1 MSNPQQAQQQQQQ
14 QQTDIYRLFTP
25 EQIVDFR
32 RTFDSLTQN
41 RTLKLIKV
49 SELGE
54 VMRYIGFSP
63 DEVEIQDLLEEL
75 QIPKHSCLDFEQF
88 LRFVG
93 KKFNDLQMRHV
104 FRVFDQDGDG
114 VISIH
119 ELRSLVERLGEK
131 LNDTELM
138 AMIKE
143 ADVDGD
149 DLINFDDF
157 SKIMRAP

>member
-1 MSNPQQAQQQQQQ
+1 
-14 QQTDIYRLFTP
+14 
-25 EQIVDFR
+25 
-32 RTFDSLTQN
+32 
-41 RTLKLIKV
+41 
-49 SELGE
+49 
-54 VMRYIGFSP
+54 
-63 DEVEIQDLLEEL
+63 
-75 QIPKHSCLDFEQF
+75 
-88 LRFVG
+88 
-93 KKFNDLQMRHV
+93 MRHV

-131 LNDTELM
+131 LTDTELM